1 MGKKD
6 VLMWNEFHIRT
17 LNIHIWIRKSGV
29 MVVILPTNKK
39 KVIKHKMKKKVLILG
54 LMSLVFA
61 DVHAVGNYWPLDSL
75 RARAVSNNKS
85 LLMEEQNKV
94 AAHYVHKS
102 AKTNFLPK
110 VSATGAYMYTSRELS
125 LLSDDQ
131 KHKLSNIGT
140 GLSALVPDL
149 APMSAHLNSAG
160 QGLVDALH
168 TDTRNAGVVAVT
180 LTQPLYMGGKIRAY
194 NKITEYAEQ
203 ASGTMYD
210 KTLQDIIVEVD
221 DAYWNLVAL
230 HSKKKLAEGYK
241 TLVDKLESD
250 VEQLVKEGMATK
262 SDLLSVKVK
271 VNEAGVALIQVNNGI
286 ELSRMNLCRI
296 CGLDMDEP
304 IEVEDN
310 IDNNTQ
316 TAEAIG
322 NGELVNQAAD
332 NLMQQ
337 AESNRKELQALYLK
351 NKIYDEKIKLARA
364 EYLPKLALMG
374 GYLASNPS
382 VFNSFEHRFK
392 GMWNVGVTLNVPI
405 LTWGDRSYKVK
416 AAKAEACM
424 HRYET
429 EEVREKI
436 ELQVNQC
443 RQKLQESLERYQTT
457 VRSVD
462 EAEENLRYANHGMK
476 EGVVTLSNVMEA
488 QTAWLKAKSEW
499 VNAQVDVRLANL
511 YLRKAIGAI
520 DTHL

>member
-1 MGKKD
+1 
-6 VLMWNEFHIRT
+6 
-17 LNIHIWIRKSGV
+17 
-29 MVVILPTNKK
+29 
-39 KVIKHKMKKKVLILG
+39 
-54 LMSLVFA
+54 MSLAFVNA
-61 DVHAVGNYWPLDSL
+61 HAIGNIWPLDTL

-85 LLMEEQNKV
+85 LLMAEQNKM
-94 AAHYVHKS
+94 AAHYTHKS
-102 AKTNFLPK
+102 ATTNFLPK
-110 VSATGAYMYTSRELS
+110 VSGSGAYMYTSRELS
-125 LLSDDQ
+125 LLSDNQ
-131 KHKLSNIGT
+131 KQTLSNLGT
-140 GLSALVPDL
+140 GLSAMIPDLVPL
-149 APMSAHLNSAG
+149 APQLNTAG
-160 QGLVDALH
+160 NGLVDALH
-168 TDTRNAGVVAVT
+168 TDTRNAGIMAVM
-180 LTQPLYMGGKIRAY
+180 LTQPIYMGGKIRAY
-194 NKITEYAEQ
+194 NKITQLAEQ

-241 TLVDKLESD
+241 ALVDKLEKD

-271 VNEAGVALIQVNNGI
+271 VNEAGVTLIQVNNGI

-310 IDNNTQ
+310 IDDNSQ
-316 TAEAIG
+316 TAEAII
-322 NGELVNQAAD
+322 NGALANQPTDDLV
-332 NLMQQ
+332 QQ
-337 AESNRKELQALYLK
+337 AENNRKELQALDLK

-382 VFNSFEHRFK
+382 VFNSFEQRLK

-429 EEVREKI
+429 EEVKEKI

-443 RQKLQESLERYQTT
+443 RQKLQESIERYQTT

-462 EAEENLRYANHGMK
+462 EAEENLRYANLGMK

-511 YLRKAIGAI
+511 YLRKAIGSIKANI
-520 DTHL
+520 

>member
-1 MGKKD
+1 
-6 VLMWNEFHIRT
+6 
-17 LNIHIWIRKSGV
+17 
-29 MVVILPTNKK
+29 
-39 KVIKHKMKKKVLILG
+39 
-54 LMSLVFA
+54 MSLAFVNTYA
-61 DVHAVGNYWPLDSL
+61 IGKCWQLDSL
-75 RARAVSNNKS
+75 RARAVSNNKT
-85 LLMEEQNKV
+85 LLMAEQEKV
-94 AAHYVHKS
+94 AAHYAHKS
-102 AKTNFLPK
+102 ATTNYLPK

-125 LLSDDQ
+125 LLSDEQ
-131 KHKLSNIGT
+131 KHTLSNIGT
-140 GLSALVPDL
+140 GISTLVPNL
-149 APMSAHLNSAG
+149 SPMASQLNSVG

-168 TDTRNAGVVAVT
+168 TDTRNAGVMAVM
-180 LTQPLYMGGKIRAY
+180 LTQPIYMGDKIRAY

-203 ASGTMYD
+203 ASGRMYD
-210 KTLQDIIVEVD
+210 KTMQDIIVEVD

-230 HSKKKLAEGYK
+230 YSKRKLAQGYK
-241 TLVDKLESD
+241 ALVDKLESD

-262 SDLLSVKVK
+262 ADLLSVKVK
-271 VNEAGVALIQVNNGI
+271 VNEAGVTLIQVDNGI

-296 CGLDMDEP
+296 CGLDMDES

-310 IDNNTQ
+310 IDDKTQ
-316 TAEAIG
+316 VAVVTDEE
-322 NGELVNQAAD
+322 NLMNQKAD
-332 NLMQQ
+332 NLVQQ
-337 AESNRKELQALYLK
+337 AESNRNELKALDFK

-382 VFNSFEHRFK
+382 VFNSFERKMK

-405 LTWGDRSYKVK
+405 LKWGDRSYKVK

-429 EEVREKI
+429 EEVKEKI

-443 RQKLQESLERYQTT
+443 LQKLRESKERYLTT
-457 VRSVD
+457 LRSVD
-462 EAEENLRYANHGMK
+462 EAEENLRYANLGMK

-511 YLRKAIGAI
+511 YLKKAIGSI
-520 DTHL
+520 NTHI

>member
-1 MGKKD
+1 MAAAF
-6 VLMWNEFHIRT
+6 VN
-17 LNIHIWIRKSGV
+17 
-29 MVVILPTNKK
+29 
-39 KVIKHKMKKKVLILG
+39 
-54 LMSLVFA
+54 A
-61 DVHAVGNYWPLDSL
+61 HAIDNRWPLDTL

-85 LLMEEQNKV
+85 LLMAEQNKV
-94 AAHYVHKS
+94 AAHYTHKS
-102 AKTNFLPK
+102 ATTNFLPK
-110 VSATGAYMYTSRELS
+110 VSGTVAYMYTSRELS
-125 LLSDDQ
+125 LLSDNQ
-131 KHKLSNIGT
+131 KQTLSNIGT
-140 GLSALVPDL
+140 GLSAMVPDL
-149 APMSAHLNSAG
+149 APLAPKLNTAG
-160 QGLVDALH
+160 SGLVDALH
-168 TDTRNAGVVAVT
+168 TDTRNAGVMAVM
-180 LTQPLYMGGKIRAY
+180 LTQPIYMGGKIRAY

-203 ASGTMYD
+203 AAGTMYD

-230 HSKKKLAEGYK
+230 HSKKKLAESYK
-241 TLVDKLESD
+241 ALVDKLESD

-271 VNEAGVALIQVNNGI
+271 VNEAGVTLIQVNNGI

-296 CGLDMDEP
+296 CGLDMNQP
-304 IEVEDN
+304 IEVEDD
-310 IDNNTQ
+310 IDHKAQ
-316 TAEAIG
+316 SAEAIG
-322 NGELVNQAAD
+322 NAGLADQTAD
-332 NLMQQ
+332 NLVQQ
-337 AESNRKELQALYLK
+337 AESNRKELQALNLK

-374 GYLASNPS
+374 GYMASNPS
-382 VFNSFEHRFK
+382 VFNSFEHRLK

-429 EEVREKI
+429 EEVKEKI

-443 RQKLQESLERYQTT
+443 LQKLQESLERYQTT
-457 VRSVD
+457 LRSVD
-462 EAEENLRYANHGMK
+462 EAEENLRYANLGMK

-511 YLRKAIGAI
+511 YLKKAIGSI
-520 DTHL
+520 STQI

>member
-17 LNIHIWIRKSGV
+17 LNIHIWIRKSV
-29 MVVILPTNKK
+29 AMVVILPTNKK

-296 CGLDMDEP
+296 CGLDMDGP